1 MRTGSFV
8 RRMVIGSHPIK
19 KSAWNSFRAIIVG
32 YVCLNHG
39 HIPLLGGIN
48 YRVWDHLGLYLL
60 SSLCGQGSN
69 LSILMALL
77 SCVTRILRGSP
88 STRIS

>member
-19 KSAWNSFRAIIVG
+19 LSAWNSFRAIIVG

-39 HIPLLGGIN
+39 HIPHLGGIN
-48 YRVWDHLGLYLL
+48 YRVWTILACIYYVVFGFKEVICLY
-60 SSLCGQGSN
+60 
-69 LSILMALL
+69 
-77 SCVTRILRGSP
+77 
-88 STRIS
+88 